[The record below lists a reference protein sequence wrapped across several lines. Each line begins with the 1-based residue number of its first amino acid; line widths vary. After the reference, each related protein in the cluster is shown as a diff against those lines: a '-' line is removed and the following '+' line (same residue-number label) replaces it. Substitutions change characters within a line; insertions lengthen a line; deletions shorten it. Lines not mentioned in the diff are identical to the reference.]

1 MPLTQ
6 LDHLAALIVID
17 LQKGIVAFPL
27 AHPSADIVSRSAQL
41 AQAFRARN
49 LPVALVNVSA
59 PAPGR
64 TDHPRPNLSA
74 FPPDW
79 ADLVPELNA
88 QPTDMLITKQRVGA
102 FIGTQL
108 HEELQRRN
116 VTQVFFTGISTTA
129 GVESS
134 ARSAADHGYNVV
146 IVTDATTDRDLQSYT
161 HAIEKVFPRFA
172 ETTTTEE
179 LLTHFPS

>member
-6 LDHLAALIVID
+6 LDPIAALIVID
-17 LQKGIVAFPL
+17 LKKGIVAFPL

-41 AQAFRARN
+41 AAAFRARK

-64 TDHPRPNLSA
+64 TDHPRPNLAA

-79 ADLVPELNA
+79 TDLVPELNA
-88 QPTDMLITKQRVGA
+88 QPTDILITKQRVGA
-102 FIGTQL
+102 FIGTHL

-116 VTQVFFTGISTTA
+116 VTQLFFTGIATTA
-129 GVESS
+129 GVETSV
-134 ARSAADHGYNVV
+134 RSAADHGYNVV
-146 IVTDATTDRDLQSYT
+146 IVTDATTDRDAANHT
-161 HAIEKVFPRFA
+161 HSIEKVFPRFA
-172 ETTTTEE
+172 ETDTTENV
-179 LLTHFPS
+179 LKALAQ